1 MNVNKVFLGGNLTR
15 DIELKY
21 TQSNMA
27 VGSFGVA
34 VNRKY
39 KKQDGNQVEETT
51 FVDCVAFGKTAEVM
65 AQHLHKG
72 RPVFVEGRLKLDQW
86 EDKNTGQKRSK
97 LSVVVDNFQFVGG
110 RNDDGQQRGQQPQR
124 GGGQADNYRPIT
136 DEDVPF

>member
-15 DIELKY
+15 DIELKH

-27 VGSFGVA
+27 VGAFGVA

-97 LSVVVDNFQFVGG
+97 LSVIVDNFQFVGG
-110 RNDDGQQRGQQPQR
+110 RNDDGHQQGQQPQR
-124 GGGQADNYRPIT
+124 GGGQTDNYRPIT

>member
-97 LSVVVDNFQFVGG
+97 LSVIVDNFQFVGG
-110 RNDDGQQRGQQPQR
+110 RNDDGQQQGQQHQR
-124 GGGQADNYRPIT
+124 GGGQTDNYRPIT

>member
-110 RNDDGQQRGQQPQR
+110 RNDDGQQQGQQPQR
-124 GGGQADNYRPIT
+124 GGGQTDNYRPIT